1 MLSQPRAALSLS
13 LHSPRLLLERSEGLL
28 GGQQL
33 GRVIHYA
40 MALTLARDAET
51 DPPTESRPTTVT
63 TAATAPMPVPQLARL
78 INDHELDPASGDFD
92 TDAAAAAAASAN
104 PLAYLAS
111 SSPSRALSRFWDR
124 LSPPSIPSPF
134 QVASAPPYP
143 PAFLGRDG
151 DRDDSNR
158 AGSVEDHHHFV
169 GMAIGAHPPT
179 SPPVLEQYDSAS
191 QLSFSLRRAA
201 VPEPV
206 QQRNYG
212 AGAAAFSQEGRRAS
226 RRPRTDSWESPFR
239 LPSMPWK
246 SREKQDGDSSA
257 IVGNGDRDS
266 DSMVDDEACFVDG
279 WEGKVDFLASLPF
292 EISLNILANLDFRS
306 VLSAGAVSR
315 QWRSLTLDP
324 LLWRDLFHQN
334 QRWHIKPEAY
344 RLAAAAAA
352 AAQTP
357 AAATP
362 LANFSSF
369 KTNQFLGNGAGP
381 LSGSAGNSTSTT
393 PDHRPVMPNLKRAAS
408 SFGRAGAKR
417 FVTGADR
424 VSHGGVVIGRKLS
437 EIVGDLNV
445 LSLVPGTTSHS
456 RGSSRT
462 PSEAGDAAT
471 AGSGDGGSGHRP
483 GRESSVPSTP
493 TRPPLL
499 SRFSATTGTP
509 TLSLSTAAAL
519 PSTSTLQTNAF
530 ASPPSATVPRS
541 YSSSAL
547 SSLSSAF
554 PAAAAVTPLKPR
566 PNPSNGGHA
575 AESSLEHEH
584 QVPST
589 PAQQAAAA
597 AAQDRRLGSDYLDWP
612 KLFRDHWLLDQRWQ
626 KGQPSWSWFE
636 GHEDSVYC
644 CQFDERKIISGSRD
658 RTIRVWDIASGETT
672 HVLRGHE
679 GSILCL
685 QYDDEILVTG
695 SSDSTVIV
703 WDLVGDP
710 TAGRNKYEERMK
722 LVGHGMGVLDLCFDD
737 RYIVSCSKD
746 TKTHVWDRSTGKLH
760 RVLQGHRGPVNAVQI
775 HGDRVLTASGDSLM
789 KMWDLHTGQAL
800 RTFTGHSRGLACVSW
815 APSGKWFVS
824 SSNDKTIKLWDA
836 ETGECLRTYVGH
848 ADLVRGLAFD
858 ERCQR
863 IVSAGYDRTT
873 RVWDA
878 ETGEMIHKFNSHS
891 SLVFDVSFSAS
902 KIVSASHDRRILL
915 MDFGVGLDVDKF
927 I

>member
-1 MLSQPRAALSLS
+1 MAAPDDPVISR
-13 LHSPRLLLERSEGLL
+13 SPR
-28 GGQQL
+28 
-33 GRVIHYA
+33 
-40 MALTLARDAET
+40 
-51 DPPTESRPTTVT
+51 PRPTTT
-63 TAATAPMPVPQLARL
+63 TAATQTTSTDATAAAATPAVPVPQQYRAYRAIDEDYRGRTVDSDQDAR
-78 INDHELDPASGDFD
+78 
-92 TDAAAAAAASAN
+92 AN

-143 PAFLGRDG
+143 PAFLERGGEHDADLVG
-151 DRDDSNR
+151 QEEPAYDRFPS
-158 AGSVEDHHHFV
+158 SVPINV
-169 GMAIGAHPPT
+169 TPT
-179 SPPVLEQYDSAS
+179 RPVLEQHDSAS

-201 VPEPV
+201 ATEPRAQHRTNGV
-206 QQRNYG
+206 
-212 AGAAAFSQEGRRAS
+212 AEAATAQEGRRHA
-226 RRPRTDSWESPFR
+226 RRARTESWESPFR
-239 LPSMPWK
+239 LPIMPWK
-246 SREKQDGDSSA
+246 GKEKQGFSNAAIGGVNGNADSA
-257 IVGNGDRDS
+257 G
-266 DSMVDDEACFVDG
+266 MVDDEACFVDG
-279 WEGKVDFLASLPF
+279 WEGKVDFLASLPS
-292 EISLNILANLDFRS
+292 EISLNVLAGLDFRS
-306 VLSAGAVSR
+306 VLAAGAVSR

-334 QRWHIKPEAY
+334 PRWHIKPEAY
-344 RLAAAAAA
+344 RLAAEAAQAAANEA
-352 AAQTP
+352 S
-357 AAATP
+357 
-362 LANFSSF
+362 LASAS
-369 KTNQFLGNGAGP
+369 KTSPFAGHGLSPLGNGTH
-381 LSGSAGNSTSTT
+381 SGSNGTT
-393 PDHRPVMPNLKRAAS
+393 PEHRPVMPNLKRAAS

-417 FVTGADR
+417 LVTGADR

-462 PSEAGDAAT
+462 PSEAGDIPAASEG
-471 AGSGDGGSGHRP
+471 AGSSRP
-483 GRESSVPSTP
+483 GRESSGPSTP

-499 SRFSATTGTP
+499 SRFSATSSNGTP
-509 TLSLSTAAAL
+509 NFSLATAAAL

-530 ASPPSATVPRS
+530 ASPPSAVVPRS

-554 PAAAAVTPLKPR
+554 PAAVTPGRPR
-566 PNPSNGGHA
+566 PSASNAHV
-575 AESSLEHEH
+575 AEPLEHETG
-584 QVPST
+584 VSSPST

-597 AAQDRRLGSDYLDWP
+597 AAQDRRMGSDYLDWP
-612 KLFRDHWLLDQRWQ
+612 KLFRDHWLLDQRWA
-626 KGQPSWSWFE
+626 KGKPSWSWFE

-658 RTIRVWDIASGETT
+658 RTIRVWDIASGETIHT
-672 HVLRGHE
+672 MRGHE

-703 WDLVGDP
+703 WDLVGNAA
-710 TAGRNKYEERMK
+710 AGRSKYGQMIK

-746 TKTHVWDRSTGKLH
+746 TKTHVWERSSGKLY

-800 RTFTGHSRGLACVSW
+800 RTLTGHTRGLACVSW
-815 APSGKWFVS
+815 APSGKCFVS

-836 ETGECLRTYVGH
+836 ETGECLRTFVGH

-858 ERCQR
+858 EGCQR

-915 MDFGVGLDVDKF
+915 MDFGAGLDVDKF
-927 I
+927 F

>member
-1 MLSQPRAALSLS
+1 
-13 LHSPRLLLERSEGLL
+13 
-28 GGQQL
+28 
-33 GRVIHYA
+33 
-40 MALTLARDAET
+40 
-51 DPPTESRPTTVT
+51 
-63 TAATAPMPVPQLARL
+63 
-78 INDHELDPASGDFD
+78 
-92 TDAAAAAAASAN
+92 
-104 PLAYLAS
+104 
-111 SSPSRALSRFWDR
+111 
-124 LSPPSIPSPF
+124 
-134 QVASAPPYP
+134 
-143 PAFLGRDG
+143 
-151 DRDDSNR
+151 
-158 AGSVEDHHHFV
+158 
-169 GMAIGAHPPT
+169 
-179 SPPVLEQYDSAS
+179 
-191 QLSFSLRRAA
+191 
-201 VPEPV
+201 
-206 QQRNYG
+206 
-212 AGAAAFSQEGRRAS
+212 
-226 RRPRTDSWESPFR
+226 
-239 LPSMPWK
+239 
-246 SREKQDGDSSA
+246 
-257 IVGNGDRDS
+257 
-266 DSMVDDEACFVDG
+266 
-279 WEGKVDFLASLPF
+279 
-292 EISLNILANLDFRS
+292 
-306 VLSAGAVSR
+306 
-315 QWRSLTLDP
+315 LTLDP

-644 CQFDERKIISGSRD
+644 CQFDERKIISGSVSLHS
-658 RTIRVWDIASGETT
+658 RTWTDVQ
-672 HVLRGHE
+672 LRLL
-679 GSILCL
+679 ILHAH
-685 QYDDEILVTG
+685 TARPH
-695 SSDSTVIV
+695 
-703 WDLVGDP
+703 DP
-710 TAGRNKYEERMK
+710 R
-722 LVGHGMGVLDLCFDD
+722 L
-737 RYIVSCSKD
+737 
-746 TKTHVWDRSTGKLH
+746 
-760 RVLQGHRGPVNAVQI
+760 GHRFGRDDA
-775 HGDRVLTASGDSLM
+775 RFA
-789 KMWDLHTGQAL
+789 
-800 RTFTGHSRGLACVSW
+800 RSRGIDPV
-815 APSGKWFVS
+815 PPVRRRDPRHRFVRL
-824 SSNDKTIKLWDA
+824 DRHRL
-836 ETGECLRTYVGH
+836 GPRRGPYCRT
-848 ADLVRGLAFD
+848 
-858 ERCQR
+858 
-863 IVSAGYDRTT
+863 
-873 RVWDA
+873 
-878 ETGEMIHKFNSHS
+878 
-891 SLVFDVSFSAS
+891 
-902 KIVSASHDRRILL
+902 
-915 MDFGVGLDVDKF
+915 
-927 I
+927 